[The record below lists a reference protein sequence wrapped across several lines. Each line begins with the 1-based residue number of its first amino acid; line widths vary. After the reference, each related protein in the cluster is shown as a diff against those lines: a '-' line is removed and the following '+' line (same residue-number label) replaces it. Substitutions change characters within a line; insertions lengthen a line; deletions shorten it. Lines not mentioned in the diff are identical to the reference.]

1 MNDDNMKKA
10 IPYILFIFAI
20 FSQIYCKNE
29 NSNNLKEKPKLN
41 ESTKLPLC
49 ADCITTKEAAFKEG
63 KIVKVA
69 GVVKKVTRV
78 DWEKGKPCFIDLD
91 QEFPNNVF
99 NVVIFRNNH
108 QKFTNLDILLGKTI
122 AVTGKVRMHKY
133 KGNDIYPPSVYP
145 EIEIKN
151 EEQIEILD

>member
-1 MNDDNMKKA
+1 MKKA
-10 IPYILFIFAI
+10 IQYILFVVTI

-29 NSNNLKEKPKLN
+29 NSNNAQSNPKST
-41 ESTKLPLC
+41 ESTRLPLC

-108 QKFTNLDILLGKTI
+108 QKFTNLDTLLGKTI

-133 KGNDIYPPSVYP
+133 KGNEIYPPSSYP

-151 EEQIEILD
+151 VEQIEVLN

>member
-1 MNDDNMKKA
+1 MNYENMKKA
-10 IPYILFIFAI
+10 IPYIVFILI
-20 FSQIYCKNE
+20 TFSITFCTSE
-29 NSNNLKEKPKLN
+29 SNTHSKDKQKTV

-49 ADCITTKEAAFKEG
+49 PDCITTLEAAKNIG
-63 KIVKVA
+63 KIVKVS
-69 GVVKKVTRV
+69 GVVKKVTLV
-78 DWEKGKPCFIDLD
+78 DWEKGKPCFLDLD

-108 QKFTNLDILLGKTI
+108 QKFSDFNKFQGKTV

-133 KGNDIYPPSVYP
+133 KGNDIYPPSEYP

-151 EEQIEILD
+151 VEQIEILD